1 MKTILDS
8 SNVSKYIVDDAEPV
22 SLEANRIVIGSP
34 VSLYV
39 ADMNTSNSSLIEG
52 VTPPEDWVGCKYL
65 FDGTT
70 WTQNPNWVEPE

>member
-22 SLEANRIVIGSP
+22 SLETNRIVIGNP

-39 ADMNTSNSSLIEG
+39 ADMNASNSSLIEG

-70 WTQNPNWVEPE
+70 WTQNPSWVEPE